1 MSDDAC
7 REGSDQGA
15 APAGE
20 LIAQTTIYES
30 SPYHRI
36 G

>member
-1 MSDDAC
+1 MTQDAC
-7 REGSDQGA
+7 REGSDQNA

-30 SPYHRI
+30 APYHRI